1 MTPPST
7 VLRLFLPH
15 GSADGMAALTAALP
29 GTVSTPLG
37 LDIPLDE
44 RAPEEVLALCIQWG
58 ITARATCIFERGR
71 SG

>member
-1 MTPPST
+1 
-7 VLRLFLPH
+7 
-15 GSADGMAALTAALP
+15 MAALTAALP